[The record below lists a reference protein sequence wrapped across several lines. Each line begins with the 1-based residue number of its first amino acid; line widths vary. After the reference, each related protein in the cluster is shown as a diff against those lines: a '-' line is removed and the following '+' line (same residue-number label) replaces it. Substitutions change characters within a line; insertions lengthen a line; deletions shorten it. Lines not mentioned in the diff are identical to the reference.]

1 MSELVKNARSYL
13 RKQVTEIF
21 NARSSFSSLSE
32 TERKTKKLMLND
44 KYEDLKNLNSQFQSL
59 KFVSD
64 INEISLNDEFKLCEE
79 YNFKIRTCI
88 ALLDDSNENIN
99 VRHSDAR
106 SLLRSPTAP
115 LPVFKSE
122 DGEDLTKFI
131 LEFEDTISKF
141 KYSDYDKLLLLK
153 QQVTGRANILLNSLE
168 STNQTYNEAKKLLED
183 ALASP
188 TTRKHNVIK
197 SLTKLKLN
205 YNDEPFE
212 FISKLK
218 NVTESVSKLNV
229 DTNDFVLYFAWQG
242 LNDSFKTHL
251 VNITCNTRPTL
262 DEITKNFFDAC
273 ERYREH
279 QSHLKENNFKKHK
292 DREQYSLAANVNYEP
307 KTKSNGCLLCGSEG
321 TDHSMFQCKKYSTA
335 DTKIKRVNELN
346 GCTRCGYL
354 NHQIA
359 NCKFKFHTRCR
370 LCNAWH
376 MTYLCTNSG
385 ENKVNAKS
393 SKIEPKDLKENKVKS
408 KVNSNKPETFSN
420 TMIATTVLECDLNE
434 NSILPTFLC
443 KVGENTVRCLKDGGC
458 QVNLISENIVNKLNF
473 KIIKQCVNITINGI
487 NGPKIYSSKI
497 VESVFT
503 FGSKNYILKA
513 FTLPSINIK
522 IKLDGLS
529 GLAQNFVQKGHKLAD
544 AKLLQNSDLID
555 DIGFILGSGSGYC
568 LPGNEIVFGTENK
581 SIYSVT
587 PIGIMLSGNI
597 SQLLNDIQFIPENF
611 NEQNAFIN
619 TVNSKLDNFCIDLG
633 LKNSNVCLDEDTESV
648 RNKILEANIDIL
660 DSEALNYLN
669 VDDRQYDGSVSETNQ
684 KMIEFVLDN
693 TVREVDGRLRMP
705 LMWKTSNSHLLGQ
718 NLNLSKSI

>member
-64 INEISLNDEFKLCEE
+64 INEISLDDEFKLCEE

-218 NVTESVSKLNV
+218 NITESVSKLNI

-307 KTKSNGCLLCGSEG
+307 KTKSNGCLCGSEG

-393 SKIEPKDLKENKVKS
+393 SKIESKDLKENKVKS

-420 TMIATTVLECDLNE
+420 TMIATTVL
-434 NSILPTFLC
+434 
-443 KVGENTVRCLKDGGC
+443 
-458 QVNLISENIVNKLNF
+458 
-473 KIIKQCVNITINGI
+473 
-487 NGPKIYSSKI
+487 
-497 VESVFT
+497 
-503 FGSKNYILKA
+503 
-513 FTLPSINIK
+513 
-522 IKLDGLS
+522 
-529 GLAQNFVQKGHKLAD
+529 
-544 AKLLQNSDLID
+544 
-555 DIGFILGSGSGYC
+555 
-568 LPGNEIVFGTENK
+568 
-581 SIYSVT
+581 
-587 PIGIMLSGNI
+587 
-597 SQLLNDIQFIPENF
+597 
-611 NEQNAFIN
+611 
-619 TVNSKLDNFCIDLG
+619 
-633 LKNSNVCLDEDTESV
+633 
-648 RNKILEANIDIL
+648 KILFCQHF
-660 DSEALNYLN
+660 Y
-669 VDDRQYDGSVSETNQ
+669 V
-684 KMIEFVLDN
+684 K
-693 TVREVDGRLRMP
+693 
-705 LMWKTSNSHLLGQ
+705 
-718 NLNLSKSI
+718 